1 MAFFEATACY
11 PFNPLTSDSFE
22 LVAKNLKLEKIS
34 ATEEEFDAI
43 PLTYEVSIAST
54 QNEQLAQICKRG
66 QMFNGLEGSAV
77 DSWRTVIAYAAR
89 NRSM

>member
-22 LVAKNLKLEKIS
+22 LIAKNLKLEKIS
-34 ATEEEFDAI
+34 ATEEELDAI

-54 QNEQLAQICKRG
+54 QNE
-66 QMFNGLEGSAV
+66 
-77 DSWRTVIAYAAR
+77 
-89 NRSM
+89 